1 MYHSIKK
8 IKVMKIYSKLMMML
22 TAALAFTACS
32 SDDDFSAG
40 EQEKSGVQSA
50 YFNTASYVNKVE
62 VEPGNDQFEVTVS
75 RWNTAAAATVGLVVV
90 SDESNVFDVPSS
102 VNFDAGQ
109 ADAVVT
115 ISAPRAEGGVAYNL
129 VIGIAEADRSIYG
142 KGFREVAIEFSM
154 LKWENLG
161 TGYFIDG
168 TVSSF
173 FGVDPT
179 LPFAVEVQKCTTANG
194 DRFRFESPFAH
205 VATGVDEAGLGYI
218 GYPYNEEG
226 DCDEQAHMIVIDITA
241 KGALWNDTELGMNW
255 GYGMFKVSALQY
267 GTYDEGKGYIAFP
280 AGSLGIEMSDYNPG
294 EPVASANDTFL
305 FLSADAFI
313 NYMESAE
320 EE

>member
-1 MYHSIKK
+1 
-8 IKVMKIYSKLMMML
+8 MKIYSKLMMML

-32 SDDDFSAG
+32 DDDNFSAG
-40 EQEKSGVQSA
+40 EQEKAGVQSA

-142 KGFREVAIEFSM
+142 KGFREVAIDFSM
-154 LKWENLG
+154 LKWEDLG

-168 TVSSF
+168 TISTF
-173 FGVDPT
+173 WGVDPT
-179 LPFAVEVQKCTTANG
+179 LPMAVNVQKCETANG
-194 DRFRFESPFAH
+194 DRFRFESPFAFEM
-205 VATGVDEAGLGYI
+205 TGVDEAGLGYI
-218 GYPYNEEG
+218 GYPYNSNADG
-226 DCDEQAHMIVIDITA
+226 LTCDGQSHMIVIDITSR
-241 KGALWNDTELGMNW
+241 GALWNTTDLGNDW
-255 GYGMFKVSALQY
+255 NGYGMFTISPLAY
-267 GTYDEGKGYIAFP
+267 GTYDEGQGYIVFP
-280 AGSLGIEMSDYNPG
+280 AGSLGIEMANYNPG
-294 EPVASANDTFL
+294 EPAASANDTYL

>member
-1 MYHSIKK
+1 
-8 IKVMKIYSKLMMML
+8 MMML

-62 VEPGNDQFEVTVS
+62 VEPGGDAFQVTVS
-75 RWNTAAAATVGLVVV
+75 RWNTAAAATVGLTVV
-90 SDESNVFDVPSS
+90 SDESNVFDVPAS

-109 ADAVVT
+109 ADATVT
-115 ISAPRAEGGVAYNL
+115 ITAPRAQGGVAYNL

-142 KGFREVAIEFSM
+142 KGFREIAFDFSI
-154 LKWENLG
+154 LKWEDLG

-179 LPFAVEVQKCTTANG
+179 LPMAVNVQKCETANG
-194 DRFRFESPFAH
+194 DRFRFESPFAFET
-205 VATGVDEAGLGYI
+205 TGVDEAGLGYI
-218 GYPYNEEG
+218 GYPYNSNADG
-226 DCDEQAHMIVIDITA
+226 FTCDGQSHMIVIDITSR
-241 KGALWNDTELGMNW
+241 GALWNTTDLGNDW
-255 GYGMFKVSALQY
+255 GYGMFRVSPLAY
-267 GTYDEGKGYIAFP
+267 GTYDAGQGYIVFP

-294 EPVASANDTFL
+294 DPAESANDTYL